1 MRSYLVAVAATATV
15 VFSLSLTL
23 GANAMPPVGGAAGVQ
38 LGLDEMNWI
47 EQVRRVCR
55 LDRSTNRRVCW
66 VDRSQPPTVCHW
78 VRDRR
83 GNLVRDC
90 Y

>member
-1 MRSYLVAVAATATV
+1 MRLRLMTMGGAATALYMLFTPY
-15 VFSLSLTL
+15 
-23 GANAMPPVGGAAGVQ
+23 ANAIPGGAAAAFKQSATEASNV
-38 LGLDEMNWI
+38 

-55 LDRSTNRRVCW
+55 MDRATNRRVCW
-66 VDRSQPPTVCHW
+66 VDRSRPPTVCHW
-78 VRDRR
+78 VRDRN